1 MTTAL
6 QSLTDRAIAAARRS
20 RDIAPREFA
29 DRATLRLRWDR
40 RAVTATNVATAL
52 GVPVDTVLVRDDPD
66 RHYGIG
72 TSRMPG
78 DLIEVHGDDGARW
91 RFIPDLAGFNPMWGW
106 LLLGE
111 CPYCEAPGVPLTRVA
126 GLADLGA
133 HLAPEFGEHGADA
146 APPEFHGDP
155 GHHPDCQF
163 APPTTDTEAE

>member
-1 MTTAL
+1 MSTTSR
-6 QSLTDRAIAAARRS
+6 SLTERAIAAARRT
-20 RDIAPREFA
+20 REIAPHEFA
-29 DRATLRLRWDR
+29 DRTNLRLRWDR

-78 DLIEVHGDDGARW
+78 DLIEVHGDDGVRW
-91 RFIPDLAGFNPMWGW
+91 RFIPDLTGFNPMWGW

-111 CPYCEAPGVPLTRVA
+111 CPYCEAPGVPLARIA

-146 APPEFHGDP
+146 APPEFRGDP
-155 GHHPDCQF
+155 GHRPDCHF
-163 APPTTDTEAE
+163 APPDKEAE